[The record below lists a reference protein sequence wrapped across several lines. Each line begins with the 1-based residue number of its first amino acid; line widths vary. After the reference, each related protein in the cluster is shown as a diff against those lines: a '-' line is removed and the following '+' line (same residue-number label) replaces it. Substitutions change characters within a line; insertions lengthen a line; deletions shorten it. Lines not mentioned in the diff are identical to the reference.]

1 MEKPLDD
8 ETAKA
13 IALAIKQMLASE
25 TKEKSPLELLDERIT
40 QLNRDIKAAGENRR
54 LQKQLLLQ
62 LKTAMRK
69 RDELLKK
76 S

>member
-25 TKEKSPLELLDERIT
+25 KEKSPRELLEERIAR
-40 QLNRDIKAAGENRR
+40 LNVEIKEAEGNRR

-62 LKTAMRK
+62 LRTAMKK
-69 RDELLKK
+69 RDELLK
-76 S
+76 